1 MELVESCDSGMPSI
15 AESLINAE
23 SVLAE
28 SGVAEPRREAM
39 SLLMLAIK
47 KDKAFIYARPEHPL
61 APEEVELLRAYLE
74 RRASREP
81 LQYISGVQEFYGLE
95 FEVTPD
101 VLIPR
106 PETEMVVER
115 AIDILRLSGGGS
127 VCDVGTGSGCIVISI
142 LHELL
147 QARGVGLD
155 ISRDALQV
163 ARRNA
168 EKHGP
173 SERLEL
179 LESDLFSVL
188 TDQKFDLIVSNPPYV
203 PVRDMAGLQAEVR
216 DFEPHG
222 ALTDGSDGL
231 SIVRRIIHDAPQ
243 FLVHNGHLIL
253 EIGFD
258 QSEKVIAM
266 FDPAVWFPPELYPDL
281 QGIPRLVSARMI

>member
-1 MELVESCDSGMPSI
+1 MPSI
-15 AESLINAE
+15 AESLTNAE

-47 KDKAFIYARPEHPL
+47 KDKAFVYSRPEYVL
-61 APEEVELLRAYLE
+61 AREEVERLSAYLE
-74 RRASREP
+74 RRSNREP
-81 LQYISGVQEFYGLE
+81 LQYISGVQEFFGLE
-95 FEVTPD
+95 FEVTPA

-115 AIDILRLSGGGS
+115 AIEILGVSGDSS

-142 LHELL
+142 LHQLPSV
-147 QARGVGLD
+147 RGVGLD

-168 EKHGP
+168 EKHGT

-179 LESDLFSVL
+179 LESDLFAAV
-188 TDQKFDLIVSNPPYV
+188 TDRKFDLIVSNPPYV

-231 SIVRRIIHDAPQ
+231 SIVRQIIRNASRYLHHDG
-243 FLVHNGHLIL
+243 FLLM

-258 QSEKVIAM
+258 QSEKVAAM
-266 FDPAVWFPPELYPDL
+266 FDPALWYAPELFPDL
-281 QGIPRLVSARMI
+281 QGIPRLVSARLI